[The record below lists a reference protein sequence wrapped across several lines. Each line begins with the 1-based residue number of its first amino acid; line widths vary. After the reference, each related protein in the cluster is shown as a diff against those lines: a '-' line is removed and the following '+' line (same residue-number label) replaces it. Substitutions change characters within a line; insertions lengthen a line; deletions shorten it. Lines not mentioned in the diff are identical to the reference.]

1 MKSKSKGISANIW
14 LYLGVFSILI
24 LVMLWFFQIIFLKL
38 HYEAS
43 VKHNLN
49 ATVREIQK
57 YNRNDLVSNIDNIA
71 YKNDVCIEV
80 ISKNSIISY
89 SGIKSSGCNTS
100 GEIYYKFKNDFID
113 DNLNKSSFEFTNSKY
128 NNKTI
133 VKAVKIDND
142 YVFVSANL
150 EILENTF
157 IILNNQ
163 LGIVTLVILGLS
175 VCMGYFINRK
185 IAKPIVDITEKAEE
199 LRRGNYD
206 VNFKSEDGIYE
217 IRELAETLDSM
228 TNELSKTESVRR
240 EFLANVSHDIKTP
253 LTMIKAYAEMVRDIS
268 YNDDD
273 KRNANLNVIVMEVDR
288 LNILVN
294 DILVLS
300 RLQAGAESLEIEKF
314 DLNFLVKDCLTRYDI
329 YKEDGYEFVY
339 SFNGKSAMI
348 EADKKRMQQV
358 IYNLINNAVQ
368 YTGDDKKIFI
378 DVSESKKWI
387 IFSVRDTGKG
397 MKKEEIRHIWDKYYK
412 IDKKY
417 KRSTVGSGIGL
428 SIVKTICENHK
439 FLYGV
444 DTEVN
449 HGSKF
454 WIKIR
459 KK

>member
-57 YNRNDLVSNIDNIA
+57 YNRNDLVSNIDSIA

-206 VNFKSEDGIYE
+206 VNFKSEEGIYE

-314 DLNFLVKDCLTRYDI
+314 DLNFLVRDCLTRYDI

-378 DVSESKKWI
+378 DVSESKNWI

-454 WIKIR
+454 WVKIR

>member
-1 MKSKSKGISANIW
+1 
-14 LYLGVFSILI
+14 
-24 LVMLWFFQIIFLKL
+24 
-38 HYEAS
+38 
-43 VKHNLN
+43 
-49 ATVREIQK
+49 
-57 YNRNDLVSNIDNIA
+57 
-71 YKNDVCIEV
+71 
-80 ISKNSIISY
+80 
-89 SGIKSSGCNTS
+89 
-100 GEIYYKFKNDFID
+100 
-113 DNLNKSSFEFTNSKY
+113 
-128 NNKTI
+128 
-133 VKAVKIDND
+133 
-142 YVFVSANL
+142 
-150 EILENTF
+150 
-157 IILNNQ
+157 
-163 LGIVTLVILGLS
+163 
-175 VCMGYFINRK
+175 
-185 IAKPIVDITEKAEE
+185 
-199 LRRGNYD
+199 
-206 VNFKSEDGIYE
+206 
-217 IRELAETLDSM
+217 M

-314 DLNFLVKDCLTRYDI
+314 DLNFLVRDCLTRYDI
-329 YKEDGYEFVY
+329 YNEDGYEFVY

-454 WIKIR
+454 WVKIR

>member
-1 MKSKSKGISANIW
+1 
-14 LYLGVFSILI
+14 
-24 LVMLWFFQIIFLKL
+24 MLWFFQIIFLKL

-57 YNRNDLVSNIDNIA
+57 YNRNDLVSNIDSIA

-206 VNFKSEDGIYE
+206 VNFKSEEGIYE

-314 DLNFLVKDCLTRYDI
+314 DLNFLVRDCLTRYDI

-378 DVSESKKWI
+378 DVSENKKWI

-454 WIKIR
+454 WVKIR